1 MEAYLSQFLAKVNSR
16 NLESKSLFSWKPIY
30 QIHFQYIIFLVNRQI
45 CNAFILNIVVMLPNF
60 SQKYGFIWHFPSVL
74 IEKSIHH
81 ADFQMSVS
89 DLKFAN
95 VLSTQTRVYGFEKYG
110 T

>member
-1 MEAYLSQFLAKVNSR
+1 MYSNFCHVLR
-16 NLESKSLFSWKPIY
+16 Y
-30 QIHFQYIIFLVNRQI
+30 FLVNRQI

-81 ADFQMSVS
+81 ADFQMSMNY
-89 DLKFAN
+89 LKFAN